1 MKRNIII
8 IAILL
13 IISGCASEITN
24 FTSKDVAAK
33 IYPDYTD
40 IVIPVNIAPLNFK
53 AENGTLEMVEVLTK
67 QGVIKKLCS
76 DGKLQW
82 KLSEWK
88 EMIANNIG
96 DTLRYTVFISDSTG
110 NYFKYKPFYQVVTH
124 DSIDSYVAYRNIE
137 TGYVLWLK
145 MGIYQRSTETFDC
158 EPIIENSAIDEA
170 CINCH
175 SFCKQSPD
183 KMLFHSR
190 KFNPGTTILWN
201 GKLQKY
207 NTKTDSII
215 SGGVYSSWNPNGYI
229 IAMSVNKI
237 GQRFHNDLNKRIY
250 VSDSESDVV
259 IMNMNTETVS
269 TCKALT
275 TENLENF
282 PAWSPDGGTLYYI
295 SAPKRAEGD
304 ETDTSLRYSLF
315 SIKYNAETDVW
326 GNVDTLLTDS
336 AAGGSITYPKPSPC
350 GRYIA
355 YTMGERGY
363 FMPFNQESDIWLYD
377 LKTKQITRPEGI
389 NSSSSES
396 NHNWSH
402 NGRWLVTGSKYPDR
416 LFTKP
421 YFAHFNPET
430 GSFDKRFVLPQEDPD
445 FYERYTANFNNT
457 DFITGKVPASEI
469 DIRDAVRGES
479 KNVKAGGK

>member
-1 MKRNIII
+1 MKNIFWII
-8 IAILL
+8 ILL
-13 IISGCASEITN
+13 IISGCAKEISNYTN
-24 FTSKDVAAK
+24 ASTKPAIF
-33 IYPDYTD
+33 PDYTD

-53 AENGTLEMVEVLTK
+53 AADGTLEMVEISTK
-67 QGVIKKLCS
+67 QGVIKVFCNN
-76 DGKLQW
+76 GKLI
-82 KLSEWK
+82 LDISEWK
-88 EMIANNIG
+88 NLLKNNIG
-96 DTLRYTVFISDSTG
+96 DTLKFTVYITDSLG
-110 NYFKYKPFYQVVTH
+110 VCRKYLPFFQFVSP
-124 DSIDSYVAYRNIE
+124 DSIDTYVAYRNIE
-137 TGYVLWLK
+137 TGYVSWSK
-145 MGIYQRSTETFDC
+145 MGLYQRSTQTFDC
-158 EPIIENSAIDEA
+158 EPIIENSAIDKA

-295 SAPKRAEGD
+295 SAPKRPED
-304 ETDTSLRYSLF
+304 DDTDTSLRYSLF
-315 SIKYNAETDVW
+315 SIKYNAENDVW

-363 FMPFNQESDIWLYD
+363 FMPFNQESDIWLLD
-377 LKTKQITRPEGI
+377 LQNDTIYRPEGI
-389 NSSSSES
+389 NSNSS
-396 NHNWSH
+396 
-402 NGRWLVTGSKYPDR
+402 
-416 LFTKP
+416 
-421 YFAHFNPET
+421 
-430 GSFDKRFVLPQEDPD
+430 
-445 FYERYTANFNNT
+445 
-457 DFITGKVPASEI
+457 
-469 DIRDAVRGES
+469 
-479 KNVKAGGK
+479 

>member
-1 MKRNIII
+1 MKNIFWII
-8 IAILL
+8 ILL
-13 IISGCASEITN
+13 IISGCAKEISNYTN
-24 FTSKDVAAK
+24 ASTKPAIF
-33 IYPDYTD
+33 PDYTD

-53 AENGTLEMVEVLTK
+53 AADGTLEMVEISTK
-67 QGVIKKLCS
+67 QGVIKEFCNN
-76 DGKLQW
+76 GKLI
-82 KLSEWK
+82 LDISEWK
-88 EMIANNIG
+88 NLLKNNIG
-96 DTLRYTVFISDSTG
+96 DTLKFTVYITDSLG
-110 NYFKYKPFYQVVTH
+110 VCRKYLPFFQFVSP
-124 DSIDSYVAYRNIE
+124 DSIDTYVAYRNIE
-137 TGYVLWLK
+137 TGYVSWSK
-145 MGIYQRSTETFDC
+145 MGLYQRSTQTFDC
-158 EPIIENSAIDEA
+158 EPIIENSAIDKA

-190 KFNPGTTILWN
+190 KINPGTTILWN

-315 SIKYNAETDVW
+315 SIKYNAKTDVW
-326 GNVDTLLTDS
+326 SNVDTLLTDS

-363 FMPFNQESDIWLYD
+363 FMPFNQESDIWLLD
-377 LKTKQITRPEGI
+377 LKNDTIYRPEGI
-389 NSSSSES
+389 NSNSSES

-402 NGRWLVTGSKYPDR
+402 NGKWLVTGSKYPDR

-430 GSFDKRFVLPQEDPD
+430 GTFAKRFVLPQEDPD

-457 DFITGKVPASEI
+457 DFITGKVPTSEI
-469 DIRDAVRGES
+469 EIRDAVRGELKS
-479 KNVKAGGK
+479 VKAGEK

>member
-1 MKRNIII
+1 MKNIFWII
-8 IAILL
+8 ILL
-13 IISGCASEITN
+13 IISGCAKEISNYTN
-24 FTSKDVAAK
+24 ASTKPAIF
-33 IYPDYTD
+33 PDYTD

-53 AENGTLEMVEVLTK
+53 AADGTLEMVEISTK
-67 QGVIKKLCS
+67 QGVIKVFCNN
-76 DGKLQW
+76 GKLI
-82 KLSEWK
+82 LDISEWK
-88 EMIANNIG
+88 NLLKNNIG
-96 DTLRYTVFISDSTG
+96 DTLKFTVYITDSLG
-110 NYFKYKPFYQVVTH
+110 VCRKYLPFFQFVSP
-124 DSIDSYVAYRNIE
+124 DSIDTYVAYRNIE
-137 TGYVLWLK
+137 TGYVSWSK
-145 MGIYQRSTETFDC
+145 MGLYQRSTQTFDC
-158 EPIIENSAIDEA
+158 EPIIENSAIDKA

-295 SAPKRAEGD
+295 SAPKRPED
-304 ETDTSLRYSLF
+304 DDTDTSLRYSLF
-315 SIKYNAETDVW
+315 SIKYNAENDVW

-363 FMPFNQESDIWLYD
+363 FMPFNQESDIWLLD
-377 LKTKQITRPEGI
+377 LQNDTIYRPEGI
-389 NSSSSES
+389 NSNSSES

-402 NGRWLVTGSKYPDR
+402 SGKWLVTGSKYPDR

-430 GSFDKRFVLPQEDPD
+430 GTFDKRFVLPQEDPD

-469 DIRDAVRGES
+469 EIRDAVRGES

>member
-1 MKRNIII
+1 MKNIFWII
-8 IAILL
+8 ILL
-13 IISGCASEITN
+13 IISGCAKEISNYTN
-24 FTSKDVAAK
+24 ASTKPAIF
-33 IYPDYTD
+33 PDYTD

-53 AENGTLEMVEVLTK
+53 AADGTLEMVEISTK
-67 QGVIKKLCS
+67 QGVIKEFCNN
-76 DGKLQW
+76 GKLI
-82 KLSEWK
+82 LDISEWK
-88 EMIANNIG
+88 NLLKNNIG
-96 DTLRYTVFISDSTG
+96 DTLKFTVYITDSLG
-110 NYFKYKPFYQVVTH
+110 VCRKYLPFFQFVSP
-124 DSIDSYVAYRNIE
+124 DSIDTYVAYRNIE
-137 TGYVLWLK
+137 TGYVSWSK
-145 MGIYQRSTETFDC
+145 MGLYQRSTQTFDC
-158 EPIIENSAIDEA
+158 EPIIENSAIDKA

-295 SAPKRAEGD
+295 SAPKRPED
-304 ETDTSLRYSLF
+304 DDTDTSLRYSLF
-315 SIKYNAETDVW
+315 SIKYNAENDVW

-363 FMPFNQESDIWLYD
+363 FMPFNQESDIWLLD
-377 LKTKQITRPEGI
+377 LKNDTIYRPEGI
-389 NSSSSES
+389 NSNSSES

-402 NGRWLVTGSKYPDR
+402 NGKWLVTGSKYPDR

-430 GSFDKRFVLPQEDPD
+430 GTFDKRFVLPQEDPD

-457 DFITGKVPASEI
+457 DFITGEVPASEI
-469 DIRDAVRGES
+469 EIRDAVRGES

>member
-1 MKRNIII
+1 MRNIII
-8 IAILL
+8 FIILL
-13 IISGCASEITN
+13 TISGCASEITN
-24 FTSKDVAAK
+24 FTHKDAK
-33 IYPDYTD
+33 PDIFPDYTD

-53 AENGTLEMVEVLTK
+53 ALNGTLEMVEVSTK
-67 QGVIKKLCS
+67 QGVIKEYCNN
-76 DGKLQW
+76 GKLLWNQ
-82 KLSEWK
+82 SEWK
-88 EMIANNIG
+88 NLLKNNIG
-96 DTLRYTVFISDSTG
+96 DTLKFTVYITDSLG
-110 NYFKYKPFYQVVTH
+110 VCYQYQPFFQAVSP
-124 DSIDSYVAYRNIE
+124 DSIDSYIAYRNIE
-137 TGYVLWLK
+137 TGYVFWMN
-145 MGIYQRSTETFDC
+145 MGLYQRSTETFGC
-158 EPIIENSAIDEA
+158 EPIIENSAIDKA

-295 SAPKRAEGD
+295 SAPKRPEGD
-304 ETDTSLRYSLF
+304 DTDTSLRYSLL
-315 SIKYNAETDVW
+315 SIKYNAENDTW

-363 FMPFNQESDIWLYD
+363 FMPFNQESDIWLLD
-377 LKTKQITRPEGI
+377 LKNDTIYRPEGI
-389 NSSSSES
+389 NSNSSES

-402 NGRWLVTGSKYPDR
+402 SGKWLVTGSKYPDR

-430 GSFDKRFVLPQEDPD
+430 GTFDKRFVLPQEDPD

-469 DIRDAVRGES
+469 EIRNAVRGES

>member
-1 MKRNIII
+1 MKNIFWII
-8 IAILL
+8 ILL
-13 IISGCASEITN
+13 IISGCAKEISNYTN
-24 FTSKDVAAK
+24 ASTKPAIF
-33 IYPDYTD
+33 PDYTD

-53 AENGTLEMVEVLTK
+53 AADGTLEMVEISTK
-67 QGVIKKLCS
+67 QGVIKVFCNN
-76 DGKLQW
+76 GKLI
-82 KLSEWK
+82 LDISEWK
-88 EMIANNIG
+88 NLLKNNIG
-96 DTLRYTVFISDSTG
+96 DTLKFTVYITDSLG
-110 NYFKYKPFYQVVTH
+110 VCRKYLPFFQFVSP
-124 DSIDSYVAYRNIE
+124 DSIDTYVAYRNIE
-137 TGYVLWLK
+137 TGYVSWSK
-145 MGIYQRSTETFDC
+145 MGLYQRSTQTFDC
-158 EPIIENSAIDEA
+158 EPIIENSAIDKA

-295 SAPKRAEGD
+295 SAPKRPED
-304 ETDTSLRYSLF
+304 DDTDTSLRYSLF
-315 SIKYNAETDVW
+315 SIKYNAENDVW

-363 FMPFNQESDIWLYD
+363 FMPFNQESDIWLLD
-377 LKTKQITRPEGI
+377 LKNDTIYRPEGI
-389 NSSSSES
+389 NSNSSES

-402 NGRWLVTGSKYPDR
+402 NGKWLVTGSKYPDR

-430 GSFDKRFVLPQEDPD
+430 GTFDKRFVLPQEDPD

-457 DFITGKVPASEI
+457 DFITGEVPASEI
-469 DIRDAVRGES
+469 EIRDAVRGES

>member
-1 MKRNIII
+1 MKNIFWII
-8 IAILL
+8 ILL
-13 IISGCASEITN
+13 IISGCAKEISNYTN
-24 FTSKDVAAK
+24 ASTKPAIF
-33 IYPDYTD
+33 PDYTD

-53 AENGTLEMVEVLTK
+53 AADGTLEMVEISTK
-67 QGVIKKLCS
+67 QGVIKVFCNN
-76 DGKLQW
+76 GKLI
-82 KLSEWK
+82 LDISEWK
-88 EMIANNIG
+88 NLLKNNIG
-96 DTLRYTVFISDSTG
+96 DTLKFTVYITDSLG
-110 NYFKYKPFYQVVTH
+110 VCRKYLPFFQFVSP
-124 DSIDSYVAYRNIE
+124 DSIDTYVAYRNIE
-137 TGYVLWLK
+137 TGYVSWSK
-145 MGIYQRSTETFDC
+145 MGLYQRSTQTFDC
-158 EPIIENSAIDEA
+158 EPIIENSAIDKA

-190 KFNPGTTILWN
+190 KFNPGTTILWK

-295 SAPKRAEGD
+295 SAPKRPED
-304 ETDTSLRYSLF
+304 DDTDTSLRYSLF
-315 SIKYNAETDVW
+315 SIKYNAENDVW

-363 FMPFNQESDIWLYD
+363 FMPFNQESDIWLLD
-377 LKTKQITRPEGI
+377 LKNDTIYRPEGI
-389 NSSSSES
+389 NSNSSES

-402 NGRWLVTGSKYPDR
+402 SGKWLVTGSKYPDR

-430 GSFDKRFVLPQEDPD
+430 GTFDKRFVLPQEDPD

-457 DFITGKVPASEI
+457 DFITGEVPASEI
-469 DIRDAVRGES
+469 EIRDAVRGES

>member
-1 MKRNIII
+1 MRNIII
-8 IAILL
+8 FIILL
-13 IISGCASEITN
+13 TISGCASEITN
-24 FTSKDVAAK
+24 FTHKDAK
-33 IYPDYTD
+33 PDIFPDYTD

-53 AENGTLEMVEVLTK
+53 ALNGTLEMVEVSTK
-67 QGVIKKLCS
+67 QGVIKEYCNN
-76 DGKLQW
+76 GKLLWNQ
-82 KLSEWK
+82 SEWK
-88 EMIANNIG
+88 NLLKNNIG
-96 DTLRYTVFISDSTG
+96 DTLKFTVYITDSLG
-110 NYFKYKPFYQVVTH
+110 VCYQYQPFFQAVSP
-124 DSIDSYVAYRNIE
+124 DSIDSYIAYRNIE
-137 TGYVLWLK
+137 TGYVFWME
-145 MGIYQRSTETFDC
+145 MGLYQRSTETFDC
-158 EPIIENSAIDEA
+158 EPIIENSAIDKA

-269 TCKALT
+269 TCKDLT

-282 PAWSPDGGTLYYI
+282 PAWSPDGSTLYYI
-295 SAPKRAEGD
+295 SAPKRPEGD
-304 ETDTSLRYSLF
+304 DTDTSLRYSLL
-315 SIKYNAETDVW
+315 SIKYNAENDTW

-363 FMPFNQESDIWLYD
+363 FMPFNQESDIWLLD
-377 LKTKQITRPEGI
+377 LKNDTIYCPEGI
-389 NSSSSES
+389 NSNSSES

-402 NGRWLVTGSKYPDR
+402 SGKWLVTGSKYPDR

-430 GSFDKRFVLPQEDPD
+430 GTFDKRFVLPQEDPD

-457 DFITGKVPASEI
+457 DFITGEVPASEI
-469 DIRDAVRGES
+469 EIRDAVRGES

>member
-1 MKRNIII
+1 MKNIFWIT
-8 IAILL
+8 ILL
-13 IISGCASEITN
+13 IISGCAKEITN
-24 FTSKDVAAK
+24 YTDTSTKPA
-33 IYPDYTD
+33 IFPDYTD

-53 AENGTLEMVEVLTK
+53 AAKGTLEMVEISTK
-67 QGVIKKLCS
+67 QGVIKEYCNK
-76 DGKLQW
+76 GKLIW
-82 KLSEWK
+82 DVSEWK
-88 EMIANNIG
+88 TLLKNHIG
-96 DTLRYTVFISDSTG
+96 DTLKFTAYITDSLGVCYRYL
-110 NYFKYKPFYQVVTH
+110 PFYQFVTP

-137 TGYVLWLK
+137 TGYVSWSK
-145 MGIYQRSTETFDC
+145 MGLYQRSTESFDC
-158 EPIIENSAIDEA
+158 EAIIENTAIDKA

-175 SFCKQSPD
+175 TFCKQSPD
-183 KMLFHSR
+183 KMLFHAR

-237 GQRFHNDLNKRIY
+237 WQRFHNDLEKRIY
-250 VSDSESDVV
+250 VADSESDIV

-377 LKTKQITRPEGI
+377 LTTKQITRPDGI
-389 NSSSSES
+389 NSTSSES

-402 NGRWLVTGSKYPDR
+402 SGRWLVTGSKYPDR

-430 GSFDKRFVLPQEDPD
+430 GTFDKRFVLPQENPD

-469 DIRDAVRGES
+469 EIRDAVRGKLKS
-479 KNVKAGGK
+479 VKAGGK

>member
-1 MKRNIII
+1 MKNIFWII
-8 IAILL
+8 ILL
-13 IISGCASEITN
+13 IISGCAKEISNYTN
-24 FTSKDVAAK
+24 ASTKPAIF
-33 IYPDYTD
+33 PDYTD

-53 AENGTLEMVEVLTK
+53 AADGTLEMVEISTK
-67 QGVIKKLCS
+67 QGVIKVFCNN
-76 DGKLQW
+76 GKLI
-82 KLSEWK
+82 LDISEWK
-88 EMIANNIG
+88 NLLKNNIG
-96 DTLRYTVFISDSTG
+96 DTLKFTVYITDSLG
-110 NYFKYKPFYQVVTH
+110 VCRKYLPFFQFVSP
-124 DSIDSYVAYRNIE
+124 DSIDTYVAYRNIE
-137 TGYVLWLK
+137 TGYVSWSK
-145 MGIYQRSTETFDC
+145 MGLYQRSTQTFDC
-158 EPIIENSAIDEA
+158 EPIIENSAIDKA

-295 SAPKRAEGD
+295 SAPKRPED
-304 ETDTSLRYSLF
+304 DDTDTSLRYSLL
-315 SIKYNAETDVW
+315 SIKYNAENDTW
-326 GNVDTLLTDS
+326 GNVDTLLTDT

-363 FMPFNQESDIWLYD
+363 FMPFNQESDIWLLD
-377 LKTKQITRPEGI
+377 LKNDTIYRPEGI
-389 NSSSSES
+389 NSNSSES

-402 NGRWLVTGSKYPDR
+402 NGKWLVTGSKYPDR

-430 GSFDKRFVLPQEDPD
+430 GTFDKRFVLPQEDPD

-457 DFITGKVPASEI
+457 DFITGEVPASEI
-469 DIRDAVRGES
+469 EIRDAVRGES

>member
-1 MKRNIII
+1 MKSSTI
-8 IAILL
+8 IAALL
-13 IISGCASEITN
+13 LLLTSCASEITD
-24 FTSKDVAAK
+24 FTTTDSKPE

-53 AENGTLEMVEVLTK
+53 AKKGTLKMVEVES
-67 QGVIKKLCS
+67 KKGNIRQLCN
-76 DGKLQW
+76 DGKLFW
-82 KLSEWK
+82 NLKEWK
-88 EMIANNIG
+88 SLLKENCD
-96 DTLRYTVFISDSTG
+96 DTLKITAYIADSAG
-110 NYFKYKPFYQVVTH
+110 NCFKYKPFYQFVSP

-137 TGYVLWLK
+137 TGYVFWYK
-145 MGIYQRSTETFDC
+145 MGLYQRSTETFDC
-158 EPIIENSAIDEA
+158 EPITENQSLDKA

-175 SFCKQSPD
+175 SFCRQSPD

-201 GKLQKY
+201 GKLQKF

-250 VSDSESDVV
+250 VSDSESDIV

-295 SAPKRAEGD
+295 CAPKRPED
-304 ETDTSLRYSLF
+304 DDTDTSLRYSLL
-315 SIKYNAETDVW
+315 SIKYNAETDTW

-336 AAGGSITYPKPSPC
+336 VAGGSITYPKTSPC

-363 FMPFNQESDIWLYD
+363 FMPFNQESDIWILD
-377 LKTKQITRPEGI
+377 LQNDTIYRPEGI
-389 NSSSSES
+389 NSPSSES
-396 NHNWSH
+396 NHNWNHS
-402 NGRWLVTGSKYPDR
+402 GRWLVTGSKYPDR

-430 GSFDKRFVLPQEDPD
+430 GTFDKRFVLPQEDPD

-457 DFITGKVPASEI
+457 DFITGKIPVSQFQ
-469 DIRDAVRGES
+469 IRDAVRGEL
-479 KNVKAGGK
+479 KQVKAGKR

>member
-1 MKRNIII
+1 MKNIFWII
-8 IAILL
+8 ILL
-13 IISGCASEITN
+13 IISGCAKEISNYTN
-24 FTSKDVAAK
+24 ASTKPAIF
-33 IYPDYTD
+33 PDYTD

-53 AENGTLEMVEVLTK
+53 AADGTLEMVEISTK
-67 QGVIKKLCS
+67 QGVIKEFCNNGNLIL
-76 DGKLQW
+76 DI
-82 KLSEWK
+82 SEWK
-88 EMIANNIG
+88 NLLKNNIS
-96 DTLRYTVFISDSTG
+96 DTLKFTVYITDSLG
-110 NYFKYKPFYQVVTH
+110 VCRKYLPFFQFVSP
-124 DSIDSYVAYRNIE
+124 DSIDTYVAYRNIE
-137 TGYVLWLK
+137 TGYVSWSK
-145 MGIYQRSTETFDC
+145 MGLYQRSTQTFDC
-158 EPIIENSAIDEA
+158 EPIIENSAIDKA

-295 SAPKRAEGD
+295 SAPKRPED
-304 ETDTSLRYSLF
+304 DDTDTSLRYSLF
-315 SIKYNAETDVW
+315 SIKYNAENDVW

-363 FMPFNQESDIWLYD
+363 FMPFNQESDIWLLD
-377 LKTKQITRPEGI
+377 LKNDTIYRPEGI
-389 NSSSSES
+389 NSNSSES

-402 NGRWLVTGSKYPDR
+402 NGKWLVTGSKYPDR

-430 GSFDKRFVLPQEDPD
+430 GTFDKRFVLPQEDPD

-457 DFITGKVPASEI
+457 DFITGEVPASEI
-469 DIRDAVRGES
+469 EIRDAVRGES

>member
-1 MKRNIII
+1 MKNIFWII
-8 IAILL
+8 ILL
-13 IISGCASEITN
+13 IISGCAKEISNYTN
-24 FTSKDVAAK
+24 VSTKPAIF
-33 IYPDYTD
+33 PDYTD

-53 AENGTLEMVEVLTK
+53 AADGTLEMVEISTK
-67 QGVIKKLCS
+67 QGVIKEFCNN
-76 DGKLQW
+76 GKLI
-82 KLSEWK
+82 LDISEWK
-88 EMIANNIG
+88 NLLKNNIG
-96 DTLRYTVFISDSTG
+96 DTLKFTVYITDSLG
-110 NYFKYKPFYQVVTH
+110 VCRKYLPFFQFVSP
-124 DSIDSYVAYRNIE
+124 DSIDTYVAYRNIE
-137 TGYVLWLK
+137 TGYVSWSK
-145 MGIYQRSTETFDC
+145 MGLYQRSTQTFDC
-158 EPIIENSAIDEA
+158 EPIIENSAIDKA

-304 ETDTSLRYSLF
+304 DTDTSLRYSLF

-363 FMPFNQESDIWLYD
+363 FMPFNQESDIWLLD
-377 LKTKQITRPEGI
+377 LQNDTIYRPEGI
-389 NSSSSES
+389 NSNSSES

-402 NGRWLVTGSKYPDR
+402 SGKWLVTGSKYPDR

-430 GSFDKRFVLPQEDPD
+430 GTFDKRFVLPQEDPD

-457 DFITGKVPASEI
+457 DFITGEVPASEI
-469 DIRDAVRGES
+469 EIRDAVRGES

>member
-1 MKRNIII
+1 MRNIII
-8 IAILL
+8 FIILL
-13 IISGCASEITN
+13 TISGCASEITN
-24 FTSKDVAAK
+24 FTTKDAK
-33 IYPDYTD
+33 PAIYPDYTD

-53 AENGTLEMVEVLTK
+53 ASNGTLEMVEVSTK
-67 QGVIKKLCS
+67 QGVIKQRCS
-76 DGKLQW
+76 NGKLLWNQ
-82 KLSEWK
+82 SEWK
-88 EMIANNIG
+88 NLLKNNIG
-96 DTLRYTVFISDSTG
+96 DTLKFTVYITDSLG
-110 NYFKYKPFYQVVTH
+110 VCYQYQPFFQAVSP
-124 DSIDSYVAYRNIE
+124 DSIDSYIAYRNIE
-137 TGYVLWLK
+137 TGYVFWFK
-145 MGIYQRSTETFDC
+145 MGLYQRSTETFDC
-158 EPIIENSAIDEA
+158 EPIIENSAIDKA

-295 SAPKRAEGD
+295 SAPKRPED
-304 ETDTSLRYSLF
+304 DDTDTSLRYSLL
-315 SIKYNAETDVW
+315 SIKYNAENDTW

-336 AAGGSITYPKPSPC
+336 AVGGSITYPKPSPC

-377 LKTKQITRPEGI
+377 LTTKQITRPDGI

-402 NGRWLVTGSKYPDR
+402 SGRWLVTGSKYPDR

-430 GSFDKRFVLPQEDPD
+430 GTFDKRFVLPQEDPD

-469 DIRDAVRGES
+469 EIRDAVRGELKS
-479 KNVKAGGK
+479 VKAGGK

>member
-1 MKRNIII
+1 MKNNIIVI
-8 IAILL
+8 FILL
-13 IISGCASEITN
+13 IISGCTSEITN
-24 FTSKDVAAK
+24 YANKNAAPA
-33 IYPDYTD
+33 IFPDYTD

-53 AENGTLEMVEVLTK
+53 AEKGTLEMVEISTK
-67 QGVIKKLCS
+67 QGIIKKLCS

-88 EMIANNIG
+88 EILANNIG
-96 DTLRYTVFISDSTG
+96 DTLSYTVYISDSIG
-110 NYFKYKPFYQVVTH
+110 NCFKYKPFYQAITP
-124 DSIDSYVAYRNIE
+124 DSIDSYIAYRNIE
-137 TGYVLWLK
+137 TGYVFWLK
-145 MGIYQRSTETFDC
+145 MGLYQRSTETFDC
-158 EPIIENSAIDEA
+158 EAIIENSAIDKA

-215 SGGVYSSWNPNGYI
+215 SSGVYSAWNPNGYI

-237 GQRFHNDLNKRIY
+237 GQRFHNDLSKRIY
-250 VSDSESDVV
+250 VSDTESDIV
-259 IMNMNTETVS
+259 IMNMKTETVS
-269 TCKALT
+269 SCDAIS

-282 PAWSPDGGTLYYI
+282 PSWSADGSTMYFI
-295 SAPKRAEGD
+295 CAPKRPEND
-304 ETDTSLRYSLF
+304 DTDTALRFSLL
-315 SIKYNAETDVW
+315 SINYNAETDTW
-326 GNVDTLLTDS
+326 GNVDTVLSDRV
-336 AAGGSITYPKPSPC
+336 AGGSIAYPKPSPC
-350 GRYIA
+350 GKFIA
-355 YTMGERGY
+355 YTLGERGY
-363 FMPFNQESDIWLYD
+363 FMPFNQESDIWLLNLQNDSIY
-377 LKTKQITRPEGI
+377 RPEEV
-389 NSSSSES
+389 NSNSTES

-402 NGRWLVTGSKYPDR
+402 NGKWLVTGSKYPDR

-430 GSFDKRFVLPQEDPD
+430 GSFNKRFVLPQEDPD

-457 DFITGKVPASEI
+457 DFITGKVTASEI

>member
-1 MKRNIII
+1 MKNIFWII
-8 IAILL
+8 ILL
-13 IISGCASEITN
+13 IISGCAKEISNYTN
-24 FTSKDVAAK
+24 ASTKPAIF
-33 IYPDYTD
+33 PDYTD

-53 AENGTLEMVEVLTK
+53 AADGTLEMVEISTK
-67 QGVIKKLCS
+67 QGVIKEFCNN
-76 DGKLQW
+76 GKLI
-82 KLSEWK
+82 LDISEWK
-88 EMIANNIG
+88 NLLKNNIG
-96 DTLRYTVFISDSTG
+96 DTLKFTVYITDSLG
-110 NYFKYKPFYQVVTH
+110 VCRKYLPFFQFVSP
-124 DSIDSYVAYRNIE
+124 DSIDTYVAYRNIE
-137 TGYVLWLK
+137 TGYVSWSK
-145 MGIYQRSTETFDC
+145 MGLYQRSTQTFDC
-158 EPIIENSAIDEA
+158 EPIIENSAIDKA

-190 KFNPGTTILWN
+190 KFNPGTTILWD

-315 SIKYNAETDVW
+315 SIKYNAENDTW

-363 FMPFNQESDIWLYD
+363 FMPFNQESDIWLLD
-377 LKTKQITRPEGI
+377 LKNDTIYRPEGI
-389 NSSSSES
+389 NSNSSES

-402 NGRWLVTGSKYPDR
+402 SGKWLVTGSKYPDR

-430 GSFDKRFVLPQEDPD
+430 GTFDKRFVLPQEDPD

-457 DFITGKVPASEI
+457 DFITGEVPASEI
-469 DIRDAVRGES
+469 EIRDAVRGES

>member
-1 MKRNIII
+1 MKNIFWII
-8 IAILL
+8 ILL
-13 IISGCASEITN
+13 IISGCAKEISNYTN
-24 FTSKDVAAK
+24 ASTKPAIF
-33 IYPDYTD
+33 PDYTD

-53 AENGTLEMVEVLTK
+53 AADGTLEMVEISTK
-67 QGVIKKLCS
+67 QGVIKEFCNN
-76 DGKLQW
+76 GKLI
-82 KLSEWK
+82 LNISEWK
-88 EMIANNIG
+88 NLLKNNIG
-96 DTLRYTVFISDSTG
+96 DTLKFTVYITDSLG
-110 NYFKYKPFYQVVTH
+110 VCRKYLPFFQFVSP
-124 DSIDSYVAYRNIE
+124 DSIDTYVAYRNIE
-137 TGYVLWLK
+137 TGYVSWSK
-145 MGIYQRSTETFDC
+145 MGLYQRSTQTFDC
-158 EPIIENSAIDEA
+158 EPIIENSAIDKA

-295 SAPKRAEGD
+295 SAPKRPED
-304 ETDTSLRYSLF
+304 DDTDTSLRYSLL
-315 SIKYNAETDVW
+315 SIKYNAENDTW
-326 GNVDTLLTDS
+326 GNVDTLLTDT

-363 FMPFNQESDIWLYD
+363 FMPFNQESDIWLLD
-377 LKTKQITRPEGI
+377 LKNDTIYRPEGI
-389 NSSSSES
+389 NSNSSES

-402 NGRWLVTGSKYPDR
+402 NGKWLVTGSKYPDK

-430 GSFDKRFVLPQEDPD
+430 GTFDKRFVLPQEDPD

-457 DFITGKVPASEI
+457 DFITGEVPASEI
-469 DIRDAVRGES
+469 EIRDAVRGES